1 MTVSAARQLKQI
13 SFNLFNKKSIVT
25 LTVEKLSGFG
35 VSCSK
40 SAVHLSSVTQKV
52 NCIFVAENSKLN
64 NNPLTN

>member
-40 SAVHLSSVTQKV
+40 SAVHLSSVTQEV
-52 NCIFVAENSKLN
+52 NCIFVAENSKIN
-64 NNPLTN
+64 NNPLTI